1 MPLRDTED
9 MRTDQL
15 WAARVHK
22 QGISHAY
29 IFEDTDY
36 LTKAFLYWHDLS
48 YDSARVGCHT
58 ELGTPDRRVC

>member
-1 MPLRDTED
+1 MPFRDTEV

-22 QGISHAY
+22 QGISRAY

-36 LTKAFLYWHDLS
+36 LTKAFLYWHGLS

-58 ELGTPDRRVC
+58 KLGTPDRRVC